1 MGGTMEKDEYKDLD
15 ERLRVLEDKYKEMD
29 DDLTDMV
36 KKINSTMSTNRLI
49 SIASSVIMILIFLY
63 FVLIYLPA
71 LRH

>member
-1 MGGTMEKDEYKDLD
+1 MEKDEYKDLD
-15 ERLRVLEDKYKEMD
+15 ERLKVMEEKYKEMD

-36 KKINSTMSTNRLI
+36 KRINSTMSTNRLI

>member
-1 MGGTMEKDEYKDLD
+1 MDKDEYKDLD
-15 ERLRVLEDKYKEMD
+15 VRLGVLEGRYKEMD

-63 FVLIYLPA
+63 FVLIYLPS

>member
-1 MGGTMEKDEYKDLD
+1 MEKDEYKDVD
-15 ERLRVLEDKYKEMD
+15 VRLRVLEEKYKEMD

-36 KKINSTMSTNRLI
+36 KKINSTMSTNRII
-49 SIASSVIMILIFLY
+49 SIAASVIMILIFLY

>member
-1 MGGTMEKDEYKDLD
+1 MEKDEYKDLD
-15 ERLRVLEDKYKEMD
+15 ERLRVLEENYKEMD

-36 KKINSTMSTNRLI
+36 KKINSTMSTNRII
-49 SIASSVIMILIFLY
+49 SIASGAIMILIFLY

>member
-1 MGGTMEKDEYKDLD
+1 MEKDEYRDLD
-15 ERLRVLEDKYKEMD
+15 ERLKVLEGKYKEMD

-49 SIASSVIMILIFLY
+49 SIASSVIMILLFLY
-63 FVLIYLPA
+63 FVLIYLPS

>member
-1 MGGTMEKDEYKDLD
+1 MEKDEYKDLD
-15 ERLRVLEDKYKEMD
+15 ERLGVLEGKYKEMD

-63 FVLIYLPA
+63 FVLIYLPS

>member
-1 MGGTMEKDEYKDLD
+1 MDKDEYKDLD
-15 ERLRVLEDKYKEMD
+15 ERLGVLEGKYKEMD

-63 FVLIYLPA
+63 FVLIYLPS

>member
-1 MGGTMEKDEYKDLD
+1 MEKDEYKDLD
-15 ERLRVLEDKYKEMD
+15 ERLNVLEGKYKAMD